1 MFEKRIFFSLVSKK
15 NPRYHRCILTSKN
28 SEINPKSMRID
39 DSNVFFSEIGG
50 GEKKTNSDI
59 DIDNNN
65 NWLASKSFFLFLLR
79 TENKTKQKKTD
90 S

>member
-50 GEKKTNSDI
+50 ERRRPIATSTSTTTTIGSRVKV
-59 DIDNNN
+59 
-65 NWLASKSFFLFLLR
+65 SFFFY
-79 TENKTKQKKTD
+79 
-90 S
+90 